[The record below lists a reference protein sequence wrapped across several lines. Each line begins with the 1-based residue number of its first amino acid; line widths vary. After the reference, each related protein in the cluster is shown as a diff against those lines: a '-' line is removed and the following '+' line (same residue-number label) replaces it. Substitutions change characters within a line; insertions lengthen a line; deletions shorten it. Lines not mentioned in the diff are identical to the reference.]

1 MPRTGVD
8 QNLNLSNPD
17 DTIISYEDGPDS
29 DQENAPK
36 IDPKE
41 DPGISQK
48 DESGTG
54 LKEDQEEALLP
65 PDDDPEPHQ
74 DVTEMKHVSGGLEA
88 FLRSRNIDHAIDAE
102 EHVYHGTEEILKK
115 LEDYESR
122 LVLMNKDETTNI
134 AIEAQYTYH
143 NVKELDR
150 AEEAKKSFKVSK
162 DRTPGKRMLLRW
174 NETDI
179 LFAKDAD
186 GNRYETP
193 EEIRKA
199 LSEENKMVFLY
210 TTEAPEYEELLY
222 RDSETEESPET
233 DQETKLEPDE
243 AYAVALRD
251 GKYYI
256 TPGRRREKDLPK
268 VMPEEMFEIPYPLD
282 EQRILDWKEEDIAY
296 AEDAD
301 GNKYDGPDAVKF
313 ALTGIKIPKDIYD
326 SMEEEIRKALPKH
339 DVDLTI
345 HFKDERKPVEVKRE
359 YDRFAIEVQNKEDAD
374 EKSFTL
380 KDIPEDDFEELNN
393 VDLEFRERFER
404 SHFAFA
410 VDTEGRRYDSYSE
423 VLCKLQQGA
432 DKERLFVFEK
442 GVFGLKAYAAEK
454 RNGRLFVSDKE
465 VTPETRLEDSEAY
478 MPLKSLDTDPLIRFD
493 LLKED
498 QNLKDAK
505 DDIGKKLKVIEN
517 DLETAEKY
525 KKEGVPKPPQM
536 PVKPKLGFVD
546 SVLWGLKKFFTL
558 GFGDTDANRKL
569 KQDLKK
575 YQEELLPEYNKKLS
589 RYRNMEGRYTRL
601 SNDGYVSKLKDQQK
615 KLKAQKNEI
624 KDKKWAAFDQIYK
637 DGYDRKVQMYQS
649 RIEVKLAGVK
659 DLEEKGR
666 VTVDNLFAYTWLK
679 SAELENKDLKDPAV
693 REGLLE
699 YIAATA
705 IKDRITADRTSYTTH
720 SKALDQRNVEELN
733 NGNAVRYL
741 KNDEVLNKCI
751 DEAIES
757 GEPLYPFSFYHNY
770 LSRLGNVEQ
779 RQKDSAERM
788 KKMCV
793 QMVKDF
799 GEQTVTMEALD
810 EVIRFE
816 RAMKVIKRTESYK
829 NADKLE
835 KGQISDSQAKILFD
849 DAKRDTTF
857 TLNRVTEKERATYL
871 PAFEALKGKG
881 PMKLDEMHR
890 QIIHKTKELEK
901 AKQQPANQMKK

>member
-8 QNLNLSNPD
+8 QNLNLSNLD
-17 DTIISYEDGPDS
+17 DTIISYEDGLDS

-41 DPGISQK
+41 DP
-48 DESGTG
+48 GTG

-88 FLRSRNIDHAIDAE
+88 FLRKWKIDHAEDPE
-102 EHVYHGTEEILKK
+102 GHVYHGEEEILKK

-122 LVLMNKDETTNI
+122 LVLMNKDETTNF
-134 AIEAQYTYH
+134 AIETHYTYH
-143 NVKELDR
+143 NIKELAR
-150 AEEAKKSFKVSK
+150 PEKKEKTFQYSK
-162 DRTPGKRMLLRW
+162 DRTPNKKMLLNW
-174 NETDI
+174 NEKDI

-193 EEIRKA
+193 EDIRKA
-199 LSEENKMVFLY
+199 LSVENKMVYIY
-210 TTEAPEYEELLY
+210 TKEDPEYEELLY
-222 RDSETEESPET
+222 REPEKEELPESDGETPLTQS
-233 DQETKLEPDE
+233 E
-243 AYAVALRD
+243 AYVVSLRD
-251 GKYYI
+251 GKYYLA
-256 TPGRRREKDLPK
+256 PGIIREKDLPN
-268 VMPEEMFEIPYPLD
+268 VDPEVMFEFPYEL
-282 EQRILDWKEEDIAY
+282 EERRILNWKEEDIAY

-301 GNKYDGPDAVKF
+301 GNKYDGPEAVAF

-326 SMEEEIRKALPKH
+326 GMEEEIRNVLPTH

-345 HFKDERKPVEVKRE
+345 HFKDERKPVEVKRLN
-359 YDRFAIEVQNKEDAD
+359 DRFTIEEQNKEYAD
-374 EKSFTL
+374 EKIFTL

-393 VDLEFRERFER
+393 VDLEFMERFDR
-404 SHFAFA
+404 RQFAFA

-423 VLCKLQQGA
+423 VLYKLQQGE

-442 GVFGLKAYAAEK
+442 GVFGLEAYAAEK

-478 MPLKSLDTDPLIRFD
+478 TPLKSLDTDPLIRFD

-536 PVKPKLGFVD
+536 PVKPKLGFIN

-558 GFGDTDANRKL
+558 GFGDTEANRKL
-569 KQDLKK
+569 KQDLRK

-601 SNDGYVSKLKDQQK
+601 SNDAYVSKLKDQQK
-615 KLKAQKNEI
+615 KLNAQKKEI

-679 SAELENKDLKDPAV
+679 SAELENKDLQDPAV
-693 REGLLE
+693 REGLLQ

-770 LSRLGNVEQ
+770 LSKLGNVEQ

-799 GEQTVTMEALD
+799 GEQPVTMKALD

-835 KGQISDSQAKILFD
+835 KGQISDSQVKIIFN
-849 DAKRDTTF
+849 DAKRDTAF

-890 QIIHKTKELEK
+890 QIMHKTKELEK
-901 AKQQPANQMKK
+901 AEQQAKQQIKAK